1 MLNEKNFA
9 DALDAMNFTRNGN
22 RYEKIFAADVKLSA
36 DLDAKKLFYPA
47 QVKGR
52 DRNNFYDAEHKEN
65 LVVFECVCRLLDKGY
80 NPADIELEK
89 TWTLGHSQKGGRAD
103 ICVSADG
110 KVLFIVECKTAGA
123 EFKHELANMQRDG
136 GQLFSYW
143 QQEQSCQW
151 LVLYASDFKDG
162 DLIFDS
168 ASVPCSEKF
177 YRDAH
182 TVEERFKIWSE
193 RYDKKFLGDVI
204 FHDET
209 SAYKIGVPPLRK
221 RNLKSFSENKS
232 VVNQFEEI
240 LRHNPVSN
248 KANAFDVLIALFI
261 CKLADESQTVDDGEV
276 DFQFRDGSDTH
287 ETFQDRLQRLYRDGM
302 EKFLKEKIDYVPLS
316 RVDDLLRQI
325 NQISREEL
333 AAAIK
338 YDYRRLKFFSP
349 NVFALINVYNEN
361 LFYMNAKI
369 LIEVVNMLQN
379 YFIIGSKDLQTLGD
393 LFEQLLDK
401 GFRQDEGQFFTPT
414 PIAQFIWDSLPLDEI
429 IQAEPP
435 KIIDYACGA
444 AHFLTEGY
452 KAVNDCYA
460 RKNLSP
466 PVMWERD
473 KLFGVEKDPRLA
485 TVSKISFFM
494 HGANEGKIKFGDGLE
509 DYPDENIKP
518 ESFDILVANP
528 PYSIKGFNKYLRLTN
543 AENFSVLDKISYS
556 GSEIETLFAER
567 ISQLVKPRG
576 VAAVILPSSIL
587 NKDGKSFVAARE
599 SLLKNFYVRAIV
611 QLGSK
616 TFGATST
623 NTVII
628 FLQRIFDPP
637 ELARLFIDSANIILR
652 DVIIRGDLEE
662 EIFPA
667 YLKKISVTAADYKK
681 FVNRAVDY
689 KKWDVPYFAAY
700 ADKFTPTAAKNLPE
714 LERLRRNNQKFYD
727 AVAEVEREKIIYFAL
742 TYRQR
747 TLIVTAPDD
756 VKEQEIF
763 LGYGWSNAKGRE
775 GIVHKKR
782 GGLLFDNHN
791 RAAESTIA
799 AVIRAAYRGEELT
812 LPALEKYC
820 HHSTLAD
827 MLDFD
832 AVDFT
837 KKITLGSPD
846 YKPAEYTGNFPLGR
860 LGDYIAQIRG
870 VSYKPTDLRLDLDAD
885 SVLLLRANNISDGK
899 INHVKVQFVSREKV
913 SAAQI
918 IRKGDILMCG
928 SSGSLE
934 HVGKVALC
942 DENVAGETF
951 GAFCKV
957 IRSND
962 DLLPEYAAI
971 YLSSPD
977 CRKIISHLAKG
988 ANINNLKN
996 EHIDNLK
1003 IPLPPLD
1010 VQKKI
1015 VDEFNALDAQIA
1027 QASDTIARLDADIQ
1041 AKFAALFDGKNFE
1054 TRTVDELFDLQIG
1067 KTPSRDNLAYWNNG
1081 IHKWISV
1088 GDLGRYDRFTGDTA
1102 EKISQAAV
1110 DETGIKIV
1118 PANTVIMSFKLTIG
1132 RTAITSEEIYTNEA
1146 IAAFISKTKYL
1157 INAEYLRIYLQG
1169 HDWSRGQMRAV
1180 KGLTLNKHSI
1190 GRAAIPV
1197 PPRELQEEFASYVAN
1212 CAAMKKSARARRED
1226 LIRERAALATK
1237 YFS

>member
-1 MLNEKNFA
+1 MLSEKNFP
-9 DALDAMNFTRNGN
+9 DSLQAMNFIRRGN
-22 RYEKIFAADVKLSA
+22 VYEKIFADNVTMCA
-36 DLDAKKLFYPA
+36 DLNTRKLFYPT
-47 QVKGR
+47 QLKGR
-52 DRNNFYDAEHKEN
+52 DRNNFFDAEHKEN
-65 LVVFECVCRLLDKGY
+65 LVVFECVNRLLDKGY
-80 NPADIELEK
+80 RPEDIWLEK
-89 TWTLGHSQKGGRAD
+89 SWTLGHTQKSGRAD
-103 ICVSADG
+103 ICVSVND
-110 KVLFIVECKTAGA
+110 KVLFIVECKTAGE
-123 EFKHELANMQRDG
+123 EFKRELANMERDG

-151 LVLYASDFKDG
+151 LVLYASDFSDG
-162 DLIFDS
+162 LKFDS
-168 ASVPCSEKF
+168 ASVPCGEKF
-177 YRDAH
+177 YRDAQ
-182 TVEERFKIWSE
+182 TVPERFKIWRE

-209 SAYKIGVPPLRK
+209 IAYKIGVTPLRK
-221 RNLKSFSENKS
+221 RDLKSFSENES
-232 VVNQFEEI
+232 VVNKFEEI

-261 CKLADESQTVDDGEV
+261 CKLADESQIADNDEV
-276 DFQFRDGSDTH
+276 FFQFKDGSDTH

-316 RVDDLLRQI
+316 RVDNLLRQI

-369 LIEVVNMLQN
+369 LREVVEDILRD
-379 YFIIGSKDLQTLGD
+379 YKIIGSTDLQTLGD

-401 GFRQDEGQFFTPT
+401 GFKQNEGQFFTPT

-452 KAVNDCYA
+452 KAVNDCFT

-509 DYPDENIKP
+509 DYPDENISP
-518 ESFDILVANP
+518 ETFDILVANP
-528 PYSIKGFNKYLRLTN
+528 PYSVRGFKKYLRLTN
-543 AENFSVLDKISYS
+543 EENFSVLDKISVS

-567 ISQLVKPRG
+567 ISHLVKPRG

-616 TFGATST
+616 TFGATGT
-623 NTVII
+623 NTVIL

-652 DVIIRGDLEE
+652 GEIVCGDMEE
-662 EIFPA
+662 EIFAA
-667 YLKKISVTAADYKK
+667 YLKKISVTADDYKK
-681 FVNRAVDY
+681 FVNRAVDF
-689 KKWDVPYFAAY
+689 DNRQIPYFAAY
-700 ADKFTPTAAKNLPE
+700 ADKFTPTDYKNLPADE
-714 LERLRRNNQKFYD
+714 QRRRNNQKFYD
-727 AVAEVEREKIIYFAL
+727 AVTDIERQKIIYFAL

-747 TLIVTAPDD
+747 TLVVTAPDD
-756 VKEQEIF
+756 VKAQEIF

-782 GGLLFDNHN
+782 GGLLFDNDN
-791 RAAESTIA
+791 RAADNTIA
-799 AVIRAAYRGEELT
+799 AVIRAAFRNEELH
-812 LPALEKYC
+812 LPELEKFYRFA
-820 HHSTLAD
+820 TLAD

-832 AVDFT
+832 ATDFT
-837 KKITLGSPD
+837 KKITAAKPD
-846 YKPAEYTGNFPLGR
+846 FAPAEYTGNFPLVT
-860 LGDYIAQIRG
+860 LGDVCAINLPKSEIAAFDDATPVSFVEMASVSNKGYI
-870 VSYKPTDLRLDLDAD
+870 VE
-885 SVLLLRANNISDGK
+885 K
-899 INHVKVQFVSREKV
+899 INRPLGEV
-913 SAAQI
+913 
-918 IRKGDILMCG
+918 RKGGYKYFAEGDIIVAKITPCMENGKCAIARGLTNSIGFG
-928 SSGSLE
+928 STEFHVFRCRNEKILTEYLFAFLNREDIRQVAQSHMTGASGHRRVPESFYS
-934 HVGKVALC
+934 K
-942 DENVAGETF
+942 
-951 GAFCKV
+951 
-957 IRSND
+957 
-962 DLLPEYAAI
+962 LL
-971 YLSSPD
+971 
-977 CRKIISHLAKG
+977 
-988 ANINNLKN
+988 
-996 EHIDNLK
+996 

-1010 VQKKI
+1010 VQKQI

-1027 QASDTIARLDADIQ
+1027 AQDEMIRRLDADIQ
-1041 AKFAALFDGKNFE
+1041 AKFSALFGDENFE
-1054 TRTVDELFDLQIG
+1054 TRKIDDLFDLQIG
-1067 KTPSRDNLAYWNNG
+1067 KTPARDNMDYWSDG

-1088 GDLGRYDRFTGDTA
+1088 GDMGKYDRYTGDTA

-1110 DETGIKIV
+1110 DATGIKLV
-1118 PANTVIMSFKLTIG
+1118 PAQTVIMSFKLTIG
-1132 RTAITSEEIYTNEA
+1132 RTAITSEAIYTNEA
-1146 IAAFISKTKYL
+1146 IVAFLGKTKYL
-1157 INAEYLRIYLQG
+1157 INAEYLRIYLQR
-1169 HDWSRGQMRAV
+1169 HNWSRGQMQAV
-1180 KGLTLNKHSI
+1180 KGLTLNKQSI

-1197 PPRELQEEFASYVAN
+1197 PPLDLQEKFAAYVEN
-1212 CAAMKKSARARRED
+1212 CAAMKKSARLRREELTD
-1226 LIRERAALATK
+1226 ERAELVTK
-1237 YFS
+1237 YFR